1 MKIAFFEYFLNIRGT
16 SAAIYD
22 YAHYNEQLLHNES
35 IVITQDPRLATHED
49 ACAKVY
55 DKFHKRF
62 PVFYIQGNDTMFHDI
77 QTIVDREKPDVLYI
91 LWKSDIHHLFKR
103 VKTFVHCVFDPRNPY
118 GDSFCVISEWLNL
131 AFQTNYPVIPHI
143 VTRHEENTHLRE
155 ELGIPMD
162 ATVFGRYGGLR
173 EFDHP
178 AGQEAVVRLSTTQPH
193 IYFLFMNTAAF
204 LTDPS
209 PNVLFLDKSTDPR
222 YKARFINTCDAMLY
236 ARTRG
241 ETFGLSIAEFS
252 IRNKP
257 IFAPRDAPEQN
268 HRLVLQENAYWYTD
282 TDNLCQQIL
291 AFRPQDARKRDWNMY
306 RAFSPERVMA
316 SFQHQ
321 LTILMRPPR
330 VCYVTTF
337 LSADAKPL
345 ILDAF
350 LNDEEASS
358 DLVVFADRTLSHH
371 LSRMLPSNVLV
382 EEIDAAYLQDHSVIW
397 RRLEREEAIVE
408 SPEFKAIVQHR
419 KTTLVARE
427 TIIKHA
433 KIDFIQRATSLVPH
447 ATHLA
452 WIDPEHTARLTQ
464 IDHDAVTYDIA
475 TDIHPAIDGQVLYTL
490 QKAPDKIRG
499 SFFYGSKSALLQYQS
514 MYHHMHQTLQDRNVV
529 VDDQAMALF
538 CYLQKPDLFHF
549 HLESITTCDKS

>member
-35 IVITQDPRLATHED
+35 IVITQDPCLATHED

-55 DKFHKRF
+55 DKFQKRF
-62 PVFYIQGNDTMFHDI
+62 HVFFIQGNDTMFDDI

-91 LWKSDIHHLFKR
+91 LWKSDIHHMFKR
-103 VKTFVHCVFDPRNPY
+103 VKTFVHCVFDPRIPY

-131 AFQTNYPVIPHI
+131 AFKTNYPVIPHI
-143 VTRHEENTHLRE
+143 VSGDEETANLRE

-162 ATVFGRYGGLR
+162 AVVFGRYGGWR

-178 AGQEAVVRLSTTQPH
+178 VGQEAVIRLSTSQRH
-193 IYFLFMNTAAF
+193 LYFLFMNTAPF
-204 LTDPS
+204 TDPS
-209 PNVLFLDKSTDPR
+209 SHVIFLDKSTDPR

-282 TDNLCQQIL
+282 TDTLCQQIL
-291 AFRPQDARKRDWNMY
+291 AFRPQDARNRDWNMY

-316 SFQHQ
+316 SFQDQ
-321 LTILMRPPR
+321 LTFLMRPTQL
-330 VCYVTTF
+330 CYVTTF
-337 LSADAKPL
+337 LSSDSKPL
-345 ILDAF
+345 ILDYF
-350 LNDEEASS
+350 LKNENEDSS
-358 DLVVFADRTLSHH
+358 ANLVIFVDQTLSHQ
-371 LSRMLPSNVLV
+371 LPRILPTNVMV
-382 EEIDAAYLQDHSVIW
+382 KEIDAAYMQDHSIIW
-397 RRLEREEAIVE
+397 RRLRREETIAK
-408 SPEFKAIVQHR
+408 SPEFKAIIQYR
-419 KTTLVARE
+419 KHTLVARE
-427 TIIKHA
+427 TIMKHA
-433 KIDFIQRATSLVPH
+433 KVDFIEWATSFVPH

-452 WIDPEHTARLTQ
+452 WIDPKHAARLIQ
-464 IDHDAVTYDIA
+464 IDHDAVTFDIV
-475 TDIHPAIDGQVLYTL
+475 DNIHPAIDGQVLYTL

-499 SFFYGSKSALLQYQS
+499 SFFYGSKSALLKYQS
-514 MYHHMHQTLQDRNVV
+514 LYHQIHQALHDRNVI

-549 HLESITTCDKS
+549 HLRRITT